1 MCAFAF
7 CEIAGLRQDE
17 AIVPM
22 NSGRGLRVPSSISRP
37 QHGKNSAI
45 SVLRYQLDPD
55 SNNKKNPQG
64 DEQLVQSCPRQSVR
78 PTSEKEMPL

>member
-7 CEIAGLRQDE
+7 CEIAGLPQDE

-55 SNNKKNPQG
+55 SNKKKK
-64 DEQLVQSCPRQSVR
+64 
-78 PTSEKEMPL
+78 PTERRAVGPELPETERETY